1 METIRMNPQQQNRWK
16 SELLRQALSA
26 FASDEALRKALIFK
40 GARILSLRLG
50 DESRQSLD
58 IDSNM
63 SFEFQHEHDHFEEQ
77 RTFFKDRIKAALQRF
92 FGRQEPVRYFVESV
106 EVEIKPRGGAH
117 PFGWSGLLARIRIRD
132 GQLAGTLGLPAV
144 EVDVAAPEEL
154 GPNAISDL
162 TIQNALTIRAYTLER
177 IAGEKMRAFLSS
189 LPNYIQKI
197 GRRTDNVRVK
207 DLYDMARIRRA
218 RPITDLNFW
227 KSAGNEFQI
236 ACKSRCVDCLG
247 LASFQENLETTR
259 EMFQN
264 DQTLPKDIAFDEVL
278 QTLVETVGLFE
289 KHGIVPFEFPLPH

>member
-1 METIRMNPQQQNRWK
+1 MNPQQQNCWK

-40 GARILSLRLG
+40 GARILNLRLG

-63 SFEFQHEHDHFEEQ
+63 SFEFQHEHDNFEEQ
-77 RTFFKDRIKAALQRF
+77 RTFFKDRIKAALQRY
-92 FGRQEPVRYFVESV
+92 FGQQEPVRYFAESV
-106 EVEIKPRGGAH
+106 EVEIKPRGGVH
-117 PFGWSGLLARIRIRD
+117 PFGWSGLTAKIRVRD
-132 GQLAGTLGLPAV
+132 GQLTGVVGLPPV
-144 EVDVAAPEEL
+144 EVDVASPEEL

-189 LPNYIQKI
+189 LPTYIQKI

-207 DLYDMARIRRA
+207 DLYDLARIRRT

-227 KSAGNEFQI
+227 RSAGNEFQI
-236 ACKSRCVDCLG
+236 ACKSRYVDCLG
-247 LASFQENLETTR
+247 LASFHENLETTR
-259 EMFQN
+259 ELFLN
-264 DQTLPKDIAFDEVL
+264 DQTLPKYIAFDEVL
-278 QTLVETVGLFE
+278 QTLSETVGLFE
-289 KHGIVPFEFPLPH
+289 RCGIVPFEFSLPY